1 MISVAIDGP
10 SGAGKSTL
18 SRQIA
23 SKLGFIYVDTGA
35 LYRTIG
41 LAVLNANIDTK
52 DLKTVSGILP
62 EIKLELKYIS
72 GEQRMF
78 LNGKDVSDDIRTP
91 EVSMAASDVSA
102 HVPVREFLLE
112 TQRELANS
120 SNAIMDGRDIGT
132 VVLPNADIKIFLTAS
147 AQDRAQ
153 RRYEELLQKGQNV
166 NYDDVL
172 NDVITRDK
180 NDETR
185 AAAPLKPADDA
196 ILVNTTGN
204 TFEQSLLLLQELIEN
219 KIKEGI

>member
-52 DLKTVSGILP
+52 DLKTVSGLLP
-62 EIKLELKYIS
+62 KIKLELKYVN

-112 TQRELANS
+112 TQRELASS

-132 VVLPNADIKIFLTAS
+132 VVLPNANIKIFLTAS

-153 RRYEELLQKGQNV
+153 RRFEELLQKGQDV

-172 NDVITRDK
+172 SDVITRDK

-219 KIKEGI
+219 KIKEDI